1 MQISILTVSSH
12 VEPQNCMDS
21 DSFYAYTLLFV
32 LGFTEASDNAT
43 NDTIQCKLR
52 VDQNIVES

>member
-32 LGFTEASDNAT
+32 LGFREASDNVT
-43 NDTIQCKLR
+43 NDTTMQT
-52 VDQNIVES
+52 QSTSEHG